1 MTFEIKTDFF
11 YRDLFFDINLNPN
24 TSFFEY
30 EKKYIEVG
38 LYSNTLSSN
47 INNYTLITEINDYNY
62 ATIAIKDAI
71 SIEVVGGYPVIS
83 IQEIIFTATANNWTN
98 IQIIIF
104 SIDTRII
111 AYYILDNPVTLALN
125 EKFQINAFKLTVQ

>member
-11 YRDLFFDINLNPN
+11 CRDLFFDINFHSSL
-24 TSFFEY
+24 TYMEY
-30 EKKYIEVG
+30 EKKYIKVG
-38 LYSNTLSSN
+38 LYSNALSSN

-62 ATIAIKDAI
+62 ATISIKDGI
-71 SIEVVGGYPVIS
+71 SIEIVDEYPVIS

-111 AYYILDNPVTLALN
+111 AYYILDSPVTLALN
-125 EKFQINAFKLTVQ
+125 EKFQINAFKLTVN